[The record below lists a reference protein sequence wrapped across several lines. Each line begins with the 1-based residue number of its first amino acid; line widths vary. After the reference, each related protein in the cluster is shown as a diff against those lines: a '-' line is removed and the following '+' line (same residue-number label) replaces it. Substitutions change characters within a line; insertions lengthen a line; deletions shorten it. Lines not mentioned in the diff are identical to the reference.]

1 MFLDLTGIRY
11 VIFKLDGG
19 LINQIAVEKLLR

>member
-11 VIFKLDGG
+11 VIIKLDGG